1 MSIETFSLCNPDLP
15 AGGEVH
21 HNSNIVKQAWTNE
34 LRDCIHIIEISVE
47 LFIDHLVPCG
57 VPYLP
62 SEDLDIQPGPFA
74 QYLPRPGGEIMGS
87 CSGLLSGLRRLV
99 TSFPADKRLKFADT
113 HANPLPFPFAAFA
126 PNHHNSKP
134 DLSISFP
141 GKDLDLDVLLT
152 YPWRD
157 IASVIEVKPDE
168 KDDPFYDWKKGYT
181 NNDKILQIARNARNL
196 MLVHGFLASYV
207 IGIYGEYA
215 RLIRFDHSCAL
226 VSKRFVLKENP
237 ELLQKFFWHFVNP
250 CFGKTVVGCDPSI
263 ACLSFDDVAWVKK
276 QLGQRGENLKT
287 FNKDV
292 LHGRRMQVYDQKTD
306 TSSWYIVYKA
316 VDINAHLFSR
326 ATMVWRTIEDTRGTP
341 TSRPPKSGILKESWR
356 QVVRRSETSFYYRL
370 ADKIPEAERYGLTK
384 LECGGDLGE
393 VDVRLWE
400 QSTPYLHLIPDE
412 QRQLRLSATQTQ
424 LKNAK
429 PSSPSPNTSR
439 SPSTTP
445 SPSPSSSP
453 SPTACATIGHSDSS
467 ARHPLPYPLHQTF
480 SWTFAL
486 GPKMT
491 YRERSHMRFV
501 VADVGRPVYKFKN
514 TEELVTAL
522 QDAVKGH
529 EQAYTKA
536 GILHRDVSIGNILIV
551 DNPSEGSFV
560 GFIHDFDYSSIEVE
574 DDPPELIDDM
584 PIADED
590 DQGHVT
596 GIIIRKER
604 TGTFYFMAMDLL
616 AIDDFG
622 PIIHGVHHDLE
633 SVYWV
638 LLWVVFRHTKHSLGP
653 ERCGEVFKYGSDREA
668 YNAKMSWIG
677 TVPGFDMMKSSQLV
691 VENNEPLTTLLH
703 EFRCLVR
710 RQLME
715 IVKLDYESVLAI
727 FDEALKKHNWPKDDW
742 VEFNPHGEY
751 VTVAGLIAPA
761 PPSEVVRFRALLVL
775 PLHPHVPTPSD
786 RQQPVRDPQYN
797 TSAPPLLAPAGVG
810 TKRRCDALN
819 EPISNEHPTLVDRRM
834 AESIQT
840 SFGRPAKRHR
850 LTQPE
855 RRGTSPPPVPQM
867 SAIRSMGHGVE
878 SPSGGDS
885 KNERWGL
892 EPPVERPSS
901 ARSRCV
907 LM

>member
-1 MSIETFSLCNPDLP
+1 MSIPSSFLCEPVF
-15 AGGEVH
+15 AAGEVH
-21 HNSNIVKQAWTNE
+21 HDSNIVKEAWTNE
-34 LRDCIHIIEISVE
+34 LRNRIHLIEDPVDW
-47 LFIDHLVPCG
+47 FIDRLVPCD
-57 VPYLP
+57 VPYSPPNNLNA
-62 SEDLDIQPGPFA
+62 QPGPFA
-74 QYLPRPGGEIMGS
+74 QYVPRKGGEIAS
-87 CSGLLSGLRRLV
+87 YPGLLSGLRLLV
-99 TSFPADKRLKFADT
+99 KSFPADKRLKFADT
-113 HANPLPFPFAAFA
+113 HAKPLPFPFAAFA

-181 NNDKILQIARNARNL
+181 NNDKIIQIARNARNL

-215 RLIRFDHSCAL
+215 RLLRFDHSCAL
-226 VSKRFVLKENP
+226 VSERFVLKENP
-237 ELLQKFFWHFVNP
+237 ELLQKFLWHFVNP

-263 ACLSFDDVAWVKK
+263 TSLSLDDVAWVKK
-276 QLGQRGENLKT
+276 QLGERGENLKT

-341 TSRPPKSGILKESWR
+341 TSRPPKLGILKESWR
-356 QVVRRSETSFYYRL
+356 QVVRQSEALFYYRL
-370 ADKIPEAERYGLTK
+370 ADKIPEEERYGLTK

-393 VDVRLWE
+393 LDIRLWE
-400 QSTPYLHLIPDE
+400 QSTLYLHLMPEE
-412 QRQLRLSATQTQ
+412 QRQLRLSATQVQ
-424 LKNAK
+424 LNSSDNAG
-429 PSSPSPNTSR
+429 PSSPSP
-439 SPSTTP
+439 STPP
-445 SPSPSSSP
+445 SPSPSPCPSP
-453 SPTACATIGHSDSS
+453 SPTACAAIGHSDPS
-467 ARHPLPYPLHQTF
+467 ARHPLHYPLHQTF
-480 SWTFAL
+480 SWTLAL

-551 DNPSEGSFV
+551 DKPSDGSFV
-560 GFIHDFDYSSIEVE
+560 GFIHDFDYR
-574 DDPPELIDDM
+574 
-584 PIADED
+584 
-590 DQGHVT
+590 HVT

-622 PIIHGVHHDLE
+622 PVIHGVHHDLE

-638 LLWVVFRHTKHSLGP
+638 LLWVVLRHTKHSLGP
-653 ERCGEVFKYGSDREA
+653 EKCGHVFTYGNDQQA
-668 YNAKMSWIG
+668 YDAKMSWIG
-677 TVPGFDMMKSSQLV
+677 PTPHFDTRKSSRLV
-691 VENNEPLTTLLH
+691 VENNEPLTTLL
-703 EFRCLVR
+703 EKFRRLVR
-710 RQLME
+710 HQFTNGA
-715 IVKLDYESVLAI
+715 KLDYESVLEI
-727 FDEALKKHNWPKDDW
+727 FEEALKKPQWPKKDW
-742 VEFNPHGEY
+742 VECELLNSHANSVIVEG
-751 VTVAGLIAPA
+751 VVAPVPA
-761 PPSEVVRFRALLVL
+761 RKDVRFRTLAAL
-775 PLHPHVPTPSD
+775 PRHPPDTPTPSG
-786 RQQPVRDPQYN
+786 RRRPAPE
-797 TSAPPLLAPAGVG
+797 TIASAPPELASVG
-810 TKRRCDALN
+810 IKRQNDSLN
-819 EPISNEHPTLVDRRM
+819 EPISDEQLVLPRRSVPTCF
-834 AESIQT
+834 ET
-840 SFGRPAKRHR
+840 PTKRQR
-850 LTQPE
+850 LTRAERRGPSPPLHHMRAVRSTGSGSSSSGRSSPE
-855 RRGTSPPPVPQM
+855 RRGV
-867 SAIRSMGHGVE
+867 
-878 SPSGGDS
+878 DS
-885 KNERWGL
+885 S
-892 EPPVERPSS
+892 PVERPLSDS
-901 ARSRCV
+901 DSWCV